1 MNRFILSGPASEDC
15 IKMLSDKSCSEELS
29 RCSHDTAF
37 EEIEEGEWIPED
49 MQDAPGQSGRETV
62 EGDFGHI
69 LN

>member
-1 MNRFILSGPASEDC
+1 
-15 IKMLSDKSCSEELS
+15 MLSDKSCSEELS
-29 RCSHDTAF
+29 SCSHDAAF

>member
-1 MNRFILSGPASEDC
+1 
-15 IKMLSDKSCSEELS
+15 MLSDKSCSEELS

-49 MQDAPGQSGRETV
+49 MQDAPGHSGRETV